1 LQTPAAEQH
10 SQLSPDGRWLTYTST
25 ESGRSEVYV
34 QSFPAAGTKYQLS
47 MDGDSF
53 PRWRHDGKEIL
64 FMALGT
70 GRIMGVTV
78 QPSGEGLKFSSPRL
92 LFDSGYVNFGHSET
106 GGGIYHTFAVSP
118 DGQRFVVP
126 VQQSSSAD
134 AQNPLVVVV
143 NWDAALKK

>member
-1 LQTPAAEQH
+1 
-10 SQLSPDGRWLTYTST
+10 
-25 ESGRSEVYV
+25 
-34 QSFPAAGTKYQLS
+34 
-47 MDGDSF
+47 
-53 PRWRHDGKEIL
+53 
-64 FMALGT
+64 MALGT